1 MIEHETV
8 VGVCLI
14 ILVIYKTIEFIRT
27 EAWKK

>member
-1 MIEHETV
+1 MDHEAV